1 MRVHPSWST
10 LLHPNLNPNPR
21 RRRLSLFRAHYFR
34 INEKHIKSMV
44 QNKIKGV
51 GVALITPF
59 NNFEVDYP
67 ALARMVEYVIAGG
80 VDYIVALGSTAETA
94 TLSLE
99 ERQQVYDFVVEH
111 TAGRVPIVVGMGGN
125 NTHELVEQ
133 LRTFDMHDAVAI
145 LSVVPY
151 YNKPSQEGI
160 FRHYMA
166 VAEASPV
173 PVILYNVPGRTG
185 VNMTAATTLR
195 LAHASDKFVA
205 VKEASGSIEQMQEII
220 DGKPENFL
228 VISGD
233 DGITVELIKRGG
245 VGVIS
250 VAANAFPEKFC
261 RCIHNAM
268 EGNFAEAEPA
278 MEQFAEPI
286 ALLFREGNPTGVK
299 TMTAVMGLTRDE
311 VRLPLVE
318 GTETLREDTKNG
330 ITKYDLR

>member
-1 MRVHPSWST
+1 M
-10 LLHPNLNPNPR
+10 
-21 RRRLSLFRAHYFR
+21 
-34 INEKHIKSMV
+34 IQQM
-44 QNKIKGV
+44 IKGV

-67 ALARMVEYVIAGG
+67 ALERMVEHVINGG

-99 ERQQVYDFVVEH
+99 ERQQVYDFIVER
-111 TAGRVPIVVGMGGN
+111 TAGRVPIVVGMGSN

-160 FRHYMA
+160 YRHYMA

-195 LAHASDKFVA
+195 LAHASDNIVA
-205 VKEASGSIEQMQEII
+205 VKEASGNIDQMQEII

-233 DGITVELIKRGG
+233 DGITVELVKRGG
-245 VGVIS
+245 MGVIS

-261 RCIHNAM
+261 RCIHDAM
-268 EGNFAEAEPA
+268 EGNFTEAESA
-278 MEQFAEPI
+278 MEQFNEPI
-286 ALLFREGNPTGVK
+286 ALLFKEGNPTGVK
-299 TMTAVMGLTRDE
+299 TMTVVMGITRDE

-318 GTETLREDTKNG
+318 GTESLRDAIKSVVE
-330 ITKYDLR
+330 KYNLR

>member
-1 MRVHPSWST
+1 
-10 LLHPNLNPNPR
+10 
-21 RRRLSLFRAHYFR
+21 
-34 INEKHIKSMV
+34 MV
-44 QNKIKGV
+44 QNKLMGV

-59 NNFEVDYP
+59 NNYSVDYD
-67 ALARMVEYVIAGG
+67 ALKRMVDHVIEGG

-99 ERQQVYDFVVEH
+99 ERQQVYDFIVER
-111 TAGRVPIVVGMGGN
+111 TAGRVPIVVGMGSN
-125 NTHELVEQ
+125 NTQELVEQ

-160 FRHYMA
+160 YRHYMA

-185 VNMTAATTLR
+185 VNMTSETTLR
-195 LAHASDKFVA
+195 LAHASQNIVA
-205 VKEASGSIEQMQEII
+205 VKEASGDIEQMQRII
-220 DGKPENFL
+220 DGKPESFL

-245 VGVIS
+245 HGVIS
-250 VAANAFPEKFC
+250 VAANGFAHDFC
-261 RCIHNAM
+261 ACIHEAM
-268 EGNFAEAEPA
+268 AGNTEEAA
-278 MEQFAEPI
+278 ATLASLQEPI
-286 ALLFREGNPTGVK
+286 DLLFKEGNPTGIK
-299 TMTAVMGLTRDE
+299 TMTHAMGITRSE

-318 GTETLREDTKNG
+318 GSEALMAKIESVLKAKNLR
-330 ITKYDLR
+330 

>member
-1 MRVHPSWST
+1 
-10 LLHPNLNPNPR
+10 
-21 RRRLSLFRAHYFR
+21 
-34 INEKHIKSMV
+34 MV

-67 ALARMVEYVIAGG
+67 SLERMVEYVIAGG

-94 TLSLE
+94 TLLLE

>member
-1 MRVHPSWST
+1 M
-10 LLHPNLNPNPR
+10 
-21 RRRLSLFRAHYFR
+21 
-34 INEKHIKSMV
+34 I
-44 QNKIKGV
+44 QDKIKGV

-59 NNFEVDYP
+59 NNYEVDYD
-67 ALARMVEYVIAGG
+67 ALKKMIEHVIAGG

-94 TLSLE
+94 TLSPAE
-99 ERQQVYDFVVEH
+99 QQTVLRFIVKEVAE
-111 TAGRVPIVVGMGGN
+111 RVPIVVGMGSN
-125 NTHELVEQ
+125 NTHALVNN
-133 LRTFDMHDAVAI
+133 LRTYDLSGTVAI
-145 LSVVPY
+145 LSVAPY

-185 VNMTAATTLR
+185 INMTAETTLR
-195 LAHASDKFVA
+195 LAHASKNIIA
-205 VKEASGSIEQMQEII
+205 MKEASGSIEQMQAII
-220 DGKPENFL
+220 DGKPEGFL

-261 RCIHNAM
+261 RCIHDALDGKF
-268 EGNFAEAEPA
+268 EEAERA
-278 MEQFAEPI
+278 MDGFNEPI
-286 ALLFREGNPTGVK
+286 SLLFKEGNPTGVK
-299 TMTAVMGLTRDE
+299 TMTAAMGITRDE

-318 GTETLREDTKNG
+318 GSESLSAEIKN
-330 ITKYDLR
+330 IVTKYDLR

>member
-1 MRVHPSWST
+1 M
-10 LLHPNLNPNPR
+10 
-21 RRRLSLFRAHYFR
+21 
-34 INEKHIKSMV
+34 I
-44 QNKIKGV
+44 QDKIKGV

-59 NNFEVDYP
+59 NNFEVDYE
-67 ALARMVEYVIAGG
+67 ALARMVDHVIEGG

-94 TLSLE
+94 TLSLK
-99 ERQQVYDFVVEH
+99 ERQEVLDFIVER
-111 TAGRVPIVVGMGGN
+111 TAERVPIVAGMGSN
-125 NTHELVEQ
+125 NTADLVAQ
-133 LRTFDMHDAVAI
+133 LRSFDLSKCVAI

-160 FRHYMA
+160 YRHYMA

-185 VNMTAATTLR
+185 VNMTAETTLR
-195 LAHASDKFVA
+195 LAHATDKIVA
-205 VKEASGSIEQMQEII
+205 VKEASGDIEQMQRII

-250 VAANAFPEKFC
+250 VAANAFPETFC
-261 RCIHNAM
+261 HCIHKAM
-268 EGNFAEAEPA
+268 DGDIESAEKQMA
-278 MEQFAEPI
+278 EQFKEPLTLI
-286 ALLFREGNPTGVK
+286 FREGNPTSIKV
-299 TMTAVMGLTRDE
+299 MTEAMGLTRRD

-318 GTETLREDTKNG
+318 GSEALVADIKSAIER
-330 ITKYDLR
+330 YDLK

>member
-1 MRVHPSWST
+1 
-10 LLHPNLNPNPR
+10 
-21 RRRLSLFRAHYFR
+21 
-34 INEKHIKSMV
+34 MV

-67 ALARMVEYVIAGG
+67 ALERMVEHVIAGG

-166 VAEASPV
+166 VAETSPV

-205 VKEASGSIEQMQEII
+205 IKEASGSIEQMQEII